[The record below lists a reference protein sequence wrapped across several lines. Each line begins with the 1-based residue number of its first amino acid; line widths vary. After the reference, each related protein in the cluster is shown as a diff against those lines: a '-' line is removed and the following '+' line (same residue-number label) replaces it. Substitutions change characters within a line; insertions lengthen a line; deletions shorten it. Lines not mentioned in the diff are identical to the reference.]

1 MKGTTFTL
9 RSVLTDATAAFFEA
23 TFAEPVIDSSQ
34 QPKLEAFLIIRTAHA

>member
-9 RSVLTDATAAFFEA
+9 RRVLTDATAFFQA